1 MTRAIIQELVLFLL
15 PFIGFAIYLMV
26 RRRNPL
32 AWSSWS
38 KQSVWLTIAGLAI
51 VVVSLF
57 AAGLTADR
65 QTGAFVPTHMENGRV
80 VPGQFRD

>member
-15 PFIGFAIYLMV
+15 PFVGFAIYLMI

-38 KQSVWLTIAGLAI
+38 NESVWLVIAGLTF
-51 VVVSLF
+51 VVISLF
-57 AAGLTADR
+57 GAGLLADR
-65 QTGAFVPTHMENGRV
+65 QTGAYVPTHIEDGRI
-80 VPGQFRD
+80 VPGQFK

>member
-15 PFIGFAIYLMV
+15 PFFAFAIYLV
-26 RRRNPL
+26 IRRRNPL

-38 KQSVWLTIAGLAI
+38 DQSVWLTIAGLAM

-57 AAGLTADR
+57 AAGLLADR
-65 QTGAFVPTHMENGRV
+65 QTGAFEPTHIENGRV
-80 VPGQFRD
+80 VPGRFK